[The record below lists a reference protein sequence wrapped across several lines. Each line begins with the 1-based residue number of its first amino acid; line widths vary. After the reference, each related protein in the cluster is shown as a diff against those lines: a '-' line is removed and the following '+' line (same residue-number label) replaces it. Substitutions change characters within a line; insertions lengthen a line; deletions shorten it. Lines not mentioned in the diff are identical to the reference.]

1 MPLNHPEVAND
12 QESVDGPS
20 VLAAIT
26 AAFIRDPHIVICAFP
41 GAVRY
46 EIVGRSV
53 CVCMQTDARVCTC
66 TFTHAPVMHTRM
78 RACIARALTRAH
90 KLTSILVH
98 AFHKPVVRVRMN
110 LACCLT
116 TGPYHS
122 RMRSRSLSC
131 LLCPFPSVFPR
142 LSRPETPLF
151 CSNAFI
157 HAHIHTNALKNRRT
171 YTRRQQGRRVTK
183 ISGAVCVPPVLAD
196 VRLTILHS
204 NVCVGARICV
214 HVFVCVY
221 VCVCL

>member
-46 EIVGRSV
+46 ESVGLSV
-53 CVCMQTDARVCTC
+53 FLCVKASVFICKHANRCTCVCVCTC
-66 TFTHAPVMHTRM
+66 TFTHAPVMHTCM
-78 RACIARALTRAH
+78 RACITRALTRAH

-98 AFHKPVVRVRMN
+98 TFHKPVVRVRMN
-110 LACCLT
+110 LACCST

-131 LLCPFPSVFPR
+131 LLFPFPSVFPR
-142 LSRPETPLF
+142 PHAQRPLYSAPMHSF
-151 CSNAFI
+151 M
-157 HAHIHTNALKNRRT
+157 HT
-171 YTRRQQGRRVTK
+171 YTQM
-183 ISGAVCVPPVLAD
+183 
-196 VRLTILHS
+196 HS
-204 NVCVGARICV
+204 RTDGHTPTGSRAGG
-214 HVFVCVY
+214 
-221 VCVCL
+221 